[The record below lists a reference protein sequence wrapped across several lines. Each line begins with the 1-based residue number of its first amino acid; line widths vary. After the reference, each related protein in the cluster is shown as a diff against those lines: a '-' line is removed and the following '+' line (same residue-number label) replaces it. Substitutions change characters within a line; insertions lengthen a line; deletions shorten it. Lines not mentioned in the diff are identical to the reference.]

1 MNQTYT
7 YRDGRITS
15 PVLRSLNTVGG
26 ALETLGLKPHLDPDR
41 IVATAAQEAG
51 SSDFGSDSYRE
62 PLELF
67 IASLE
72 AEAGLSTF
80 GRLAIRKMLV
90 AQLVNRIRLQTWTK
104 SHPEAEREEI
114 HRPWIILGLP
124 RTGTSLL
131 SMLLG
136 LDPMARP
143 LRQWEGAAIA
153 PPSTLAT
160 ANEDPR
166 IAEATKRTQAVH
178 KLNPA
183 FQAMH
188 PMGAMLA
195 EECIPLMMLDLR
207 CLGMETQGLVPSYGR
222 WLQNCDMTPAYI
234 QHKKALQA
242 LQIGQPTE
250 TWVLKTP
257 NHLWCLDTLLEFY
270 PDARLIW
277 THRDPGPVTASVASL
292 NSTLQGIFAK
302 QTDPIA
308 VGKNWIQ
315 KLQHAVDCGMDY
327 DDRASAQGNPD
338 WCVHIQYNDLMRDP
352 LGTLRR
358 IYSHF
363 GETPSSLHE
372 KRTEAWLRE
381 KPQNEFGRHVYD
393 PTDFG
398 WTYDGLANTW
408 KSYVERFG
416 IEREK

>member
-1 MNQTYT
+1 MSIRFHKNDLPDLSRYDVEAVAIDT
-7 YRDGRITS
+7 
-15 PVLRSLNTVGG
+15 
-26 ALETLGLKPHLDPDR
+26 ETLGLKPHLDPDR

-166 IAEATKRTQAVH
+166 IAEATKRTRRRTMGVHGAGFGAV
-178 KLNPA
+178 
-183 FQAMH
+183 
-188 PMGAMLA
+188 
-195 EECIPLMMLDLR
+195 
-207 CLGMETQGLVPSYGR
+207 
-222 WLQNCDMTPAYI
+222 LQ
-234 QHKKALQA
+234 
-242 LQIGQPTE
+242 
-250 TWVLKTP
+250 
-257 NHLWCLDTLLEFY
+257 F
-270 PDARLIW
+270 
-277 THRDPGPVTASVASL
+277 
-292 NSTLQGIFAK
+292 
-302 QTDPIA
+302 
-308 VGKNWIQ
+308 
-315 KLQHAVDCGMDY
+315 
-327 DDRASAQGNPD
+327 
-338 WCVHIQYNDLMRDP
+338 
-352 LGTLRR
+352 
-358 IYSHF
+358 
-363 GETPSSLHE
+363 
-372 KRTEAWLRE
+372 
-381 KPQNEFGRHVYD
+381 
-393 PTDFG
+393 
-398 WTYDGLANTW
+398 
-408 KSYVERFG
+408 
-416 IEREK
+416 